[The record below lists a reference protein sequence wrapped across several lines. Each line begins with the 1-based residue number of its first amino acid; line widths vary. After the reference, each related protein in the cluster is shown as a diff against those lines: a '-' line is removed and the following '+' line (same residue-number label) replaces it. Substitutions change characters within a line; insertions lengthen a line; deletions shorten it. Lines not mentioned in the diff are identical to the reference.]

1 MWGENP
7 AASQDKPALNLDTQ
21 DVSMFCIERRSSSQ
35 QMLKILPRISGNHIG
50 GKHFLTFW
58 DPTKNSGSAGRSSC
72 PGRPRLGSRGAT
84 GRPGGR
90 MLEVFKEGSCTN
102 QMEHNGLPPTPY
114 RAHCWPLC
122 VDMYVQKE
130 RFKDQ
135 EVFLCRSS
143 HCQDFPPPSPPPR
156 PSSHC
161 TTGHVIYNLNGM
173 TVMEP
178 CVYVEPGGGSGRGEE
193 KKTVKH
199 SGPPFVHTSSARP
212 SGRTR

>member
-1 MWGENP
+1 MFADALTFP
-7 AASQDKPALNLDTQ
+7 CFALSAAAPPTNAQNTSEDFWKPYRGKTLLNLLGPHKEF
-21 DVSMFCIERRSSSQ
+21 SFCRQEF
-35 QMLKILPRISGNHIG
+35 LP
-50 GKHFLTFW
+50 
-58 DPTKNSGSAGRSSC
+58 
-72 PGRPRLGSRGAT
+72 RPRLGSRGAT

-122 VDMYVQKE
+122 MDMYVQKE

-143 HCQDFPPPSPPPR
+143 HCQDFPPP